1 MLGDENDPRRI
12 GGWGYEESVMVKE
25 KKTKMKNQD
34 KMLKIGPRL
43 YVHED
48 EIACV
53 SFRATE
59 GLEGEEW
66 IDLYLQGNPEP
77 FELWSKEARDDLM
90 SWLMKGGRNDLGR
103 ISG

>member
-1 MLGDENDPRRI
+1 MIGDENDPRRI
-12 GGWGYEESVMVKE
+12 GGWGYEESVTVKE

-34 KMLKIGPRL
+34 KMMKVGPRL

-53 SFRATE
+53 SFRETE
-59 GLEGEEW
+59 EGEW
-66 IDLYLQGNPEP
+66 IDLYLGGNPEP

-90 SWLMKGGRNDLGR
+90 AWLMRGRE
-103 ISG
+103 